1 MLPRTSI
8 KYFLGPLL
16 AFVAL
21 NAFAGGYYGLAGAK
35 GVPKEW
41 LARSPFSDYLVPSII
56 LLFIVG
62 GASLGAAMAV
72 LAGLQ
77 GARRL
82 AAGAGI
88 VIIVWIA
95 AEVAIIGAE
104 SWLQAATALVGV
116 CVVLL
121 ALGLPSPAPPSSY
134 RTSPNAPA

>member
-1 MLPRTSI
+1 MLGRDSI
-8 KYFLGPLL
+8 KYFLGVLL
-16 AFVAL
+16 VFVAL
-21 NAFAGGYYGLAGAK
+21 NAFGGGYYGLAGAK

-41 LARSPFSDYLVPSII
+41 LASSPFSDYFIPSLI

-88 VIIVWIA
+88 VLIAWIA

-121 ALGLPSPAPPSSY
+121 ALGLPGPARP
-134 RTSPNAPA
+134 

>member
-1 MLPRTSI
+1 MLRRDRI
-8 KYFLGPLL
+8 KYVLGPLL

-21 NAFAGGYYGLAGAK
+21 NAFGGGYYGLAGAK

-41 LARSPFSDYLVPSII
+41 LVNSPFSDYVVPSII
-56 LLFIVG
+56 LLFVVG

-77 GARRL
+77 SGRRL
-82 AAGAGI
+82 AVGAGI

-104 SWLQAATALVGV
+104 SWLQAATALVGL

-121 ALGLPSPAPPSSY
+121 ALGLPVPARS
-134 RTSPNAPA
+134 